1 MAERVQLT
9 LDSSEADAA
18 LVILQKESENVP
30 VSEADWSVLF
40 ATAPYKHLKKR
51 EAAMHADLT
60 DDAFRTFL
68 SNRETIARTQDLK
81 RTLQAWKQ
89 APLTSIVER
98 VLTYLPEGA
107 QIHAWV
113 YPEIKPAKNSFVWG
127 TGDERAIVLYL
138 NPALTRAQFENKVAH
153 ESHHIGLNSLE
164 KEQVV
169 AVSGLSPTQKKAVG
183 WLGAFGEGVAML
195 AAAGSPDRHPHSE
208 DDEAARKQWDSDM
221 AQFNI
226 NLAAVQQF
234 LLDILDGKLTNDSEM
249 EQRADPFYDT
259 QGAWYTVG
267 YRMACEV
274 EKRFGR
280 QTLTEALVDPRK
292 LLVLYNRAAE
302 QNRGRANDLA
312 VWSSELLK
320 KLDAK

>member
-1 MAERVQLT
+1 VQLA

-18 LVILQKESENVP
+18 LFILQKESENVP
-30 VSEADWSVLF
+30 VSAADWSVLF

-51 EAAMHADLT
+51 EAAMHADFT
-60 DDAFRTFL
+60 DDTFRAFL
-68 SNRETIARTQDLK
+68 SNRETIASAQDLK

-89 APLTSIVER
+89 ADLASIAER
-98 VLTYLPEGA
+98 VLTYLPAGA
-107 QIHAWV
+107 QIHARV
-113 YPEIKPAKNSFVWG
+113 YPEIKPTKNSFVWG
-127 TGDERAIVLYL
+127 TGDEKAIVLYL

-153 ESHHIGLNSLE
+153 ESHHIGLDSLE
-164 KEQVV
+164 KEQLA
-169 AVSGLSPTQKKAVG
+169 AVSGLSAPQKKAVE

-195 AAAGSPDRHPHSE
+195 AAAGSPDTHPHSE

-221 AQFNI
+221 AQFNA
-226 NLAAVQQF
+226 NLVAVQQF
-234 LLDILDGKLTNDSEM
+234 LLDILDGKLKDDSAM
-249 EQRADPFYDT
+249 EQRADPFYDS

-267 YRMACEV
+267 YRMASLA

-292 LLVLYNRAAE
+292 FLVLYNQAAAE
-302 QNRGRANDLA
+302 QNRGHANDLA
-312 VWSSELLK
+312 VWSPEVLK